1 MLAECKPE
9 GCRERDLRRDRV
21 SGIACLGFVV
31 ANECLGAVDRCK
43 RMHGE
48 EDNLVVA
55 TSQMLGATN
64 CEGAA

>member
-9 GCRERDLRRDRV
+9 GCRERDLRSDRV
-21 SGIACLGFVV
+21 SGIACLGVV
-31 ANECLGAVDRCK
+31 IANGRLGAVARCK

-48 EDNLVVA
+48 ENNLMVA

-64 CEGAA
+64 CERAA